1 MRLEYT
7 ANSKYMGIFMS
18 ELLEKA
24 RKFEQDKIRQ
34 QDKRMRPLY
43 HVSAPVGWINDPN
56 GLSEYDGRI
65 HLFYQY
71 YPYKREWGPMH
82 WGHSVTDDMMR
93 WEQIPTALAPDESYD
108 KDGCFSGSAIEADGK
123 HVLVYTGVSKQVQ
136 ADGSVLERQNQ
147 CVAFGDGTDYEK
159 YQNNPVVK
167 GDMLPEACSRVDF
180 RDPKIWKED
189 DRYYLIV
196 GNKNYNQ
203 IGQVVLFSS
212 ENPTEW
218 KFETIL
224 ASNDNGKVGT
234 MWECPD
240 FFKLGDKRVLICS
253 PQNMKATKY
262 EFHNGNNS
270 VYFLGD
276 YDLKTHKFVKEN
288 ARTLNYGLDF
298 YAPQTTA
305 LSDGRQIMIGWMK
318 SWDACVIPESQE
330 WQGMMTIPRELELKD
345 GAIWQKPVRELEKYR
360 RKECHHNNILID
372 AETSLSG
379 VKGRT
384 IDMTVVLKGGDYTTF
399 AVKLAA
405 NDEYETCFTYSKAD
419 KILEI
424 DRTYCGVTRDVV
436 CVRKIKIC
444 DTDGLKKLRFIL
456 DYQSIE
462 LFINDGQQVA
472 TTAICTPVEAD
483 GISFFS
489 DKKAQ
494 ISVEKYDIEL

>member
-1 MRLEYT
+1 
-7 ANSKYMGIFMS
+7 
-18 ELLEKA
+18 
-24 RKFEQDKIRQ
+24 
-34 QDKRMRPLY
+34 
-43 HVSAPVGWINDPN
+43 
-56 GLSEYDGRI
+56 
-65 HLFYQY
+65 
-71 YPYKREWGPMH
+71 
-82 WGHSVTDDMMR
+82 
-93 WEQIPTALAPDESYD
+93 
-108 KDGCFSGSAIEADGK
+108 
-123 HVLVYTGVSKQVQ
+123 
-136 ADGSVLERQNQ
+136 
-147 CVAFGDGTDYEK
+147 
-159 YQNNPVVK
+159 
-167 GDMLPEACSRVDF
+167 
-180 RDPKIWKED
+180 
-189 DRYYLIV
+189 
-196 GNKNYNQ
+196 
-203 IGQVVLFSS
+203 
-212 ENPTEW
+212 
-218 KFETIL
+218 
-224 ASNDNGKVGT
+224 
-234 MWECPD
+234 
-240 FFKLGDKRVLICS
+240 
-253 PQNMKATKY
+253 
-262 EFHNGNNS
+262 
-270 VYFLGD
+270 
-276 YDLKTHKFVKEN
+276 
-288 ARTLNYGLDF
+288 
-298 YAPQTTA
+298 
-305 LSDGRQIMIGWMK
+305 MK

>member
-24 RKFEQDKIRQ
+24 RKYEQDKIHQ
-34 QDKRMRPLY
+34 QDKSMKPLY

-56 GLSEYDGRI
+56 GFSEYDGRI

-71 YPYKREWGPMH
+71 YPYKCEWGPMH
-82 WGHSVTDDMMR
+82 WGHSVTDDMIR
-93 WEQIPTALAPDESYD
+93 WEQLPAALAPDESYD

-196 GNKNYNQ
+196 GNKNDNQ

-212 ENPTEW
+212 ENLTEW

-234 MWECPD
+234 MWECPVP
-240 FFKLGDKRVLICS
+240 DK
-253 PQNMKATKY
+253 
-262 EFHNGNNS
+262 
-270 VYFLGD
+270 
-276 YDLKTHKFVKEN
+276 
-288 ARTLNYGLDF
+288 
-298 YAPQTTA
+298 
-305 LSDGRQIMIGWMK
+305 
-318 SWDACVIPESQE
+318 
-330 WQGMMTIPRELELKD
+330 
-345 GAIWQKPVRELEKYR
+345 
-360 RKECHHNNILID
+360 
-372 AETSLSG
+372 
-379 VKGRT
+379 
-384 IDMTVVLKGGDYTTF
+384 
-399 AVKLAA
+399 
-405 NDEYETCFTYSKAD
+405 
-419 KILEI
+419 
-424 DRTYCGVTRDVV
+424 
-436 CVRKIKIC
+436 
-444 DTDGLKKLRFIL
+444 
-456 DYQSIE
+456 
-462 LFINDGQQVA
+462 
-472 TTAICTPVEAD
+472 
-483 GISFFS
+483 
-489 DKKAQ
+489 
-494 ISVEKYDIEL
+494 